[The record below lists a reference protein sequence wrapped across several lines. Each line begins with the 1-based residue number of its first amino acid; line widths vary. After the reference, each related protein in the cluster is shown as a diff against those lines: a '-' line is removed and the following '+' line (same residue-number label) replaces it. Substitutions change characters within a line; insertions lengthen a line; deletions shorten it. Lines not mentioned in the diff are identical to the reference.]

1 MAYKMKKITDFE
13 VGMSN
18 SVSKTI
24 TDADVLLFGG
34 ICMDL
39 NPIHFDHEYA
49 KTTMYGGPI
58 VHGNIVA
65 GLLSAAGAELTG
77 QGSVYVKDERFFAAP
92 VRVGDTVTATVE
104 VLDMDV
110 EKKNMHLKAT
120 CTNQRGEEV
129 VKGKITIK
137 FIV

>member
-1 MAYKMKKITDFE
+1 MAYELKKIEEFE

-18 SVSKTI
+18 SITKTF
-24 TDADVLLFGG
+24 TEADVLLFGAVSE
-34 ICMDL
+34 DL
-39 NPIHFDHEYA
+39 NPIHFNHEYA
-49 KTTMYGGPI
+49 KTTTYGTPL
-58 VHGNIVA
+58 VHGQLVA
-65 GLLSAAGAELTG
+65 SLLSAAGAQLTG

-92 VRVGDTVTATVE
+92 VRAGDTITATME
-104 VLDMDV
+104 VMDMNV

-129 VKGKITIK
+129 IRGKITIK